1 MNVNLEGKYYRA
13 FIIISC
19 ILLVVSIIVVV
30 PLYEA
35 IEDAIAKDNANENA
49 KENVIYYVIDNKKY
63 VSDKLLDDGSIL
75 LKRVNNEN

>member
-30 PLYEA
+30 PLYGA
-35 IEDAIAKDNANENA
+35 IEDAIAKDNA